1 MPSPDPSSR
10 ASAAEVFDALQQVGV
25 DAVAFQG
32 LESAMS
38 WWRDVPEPEGTGAIV
53 AYTDT
58 GRSWIAAG
66 RPLVATHLVQPAA
79 ERFAEAAR
87 AAGRHAAFFCVEDLT
102 AFPTFRHMRIGLQ
115 SELEPAQWPATLRRS
130 RHLREQ
136 VRRARAKGV
145 RVRRVHPGELTEGSP
160 LRAELERLARTWLA
174 TRAMEPMGFLVSV
187 ELFHQPDAHIYL
199 IAERPAPVGRGTAV
213 GRGFSHAGHEGQKAA
228 AGQAAGVGQG
238 FSPAGHAGQE
248 AAVGQEPAVGRG
260 FSPTMQ
266 VVQCLS
272 AVPIPGRRGW
282 LLEDMLRAPDAPNGT
297 TELILDQFFREV
309 GEQADVVTPGLTP
322 LAGDVP
328 WWLRASAIIMRPL
341 YDFEGLRRF
350 RARLSPQRWAP
361 VWLVWDRGPAVLM
374 LLDLFRAF
382 ARGRLVRFAWRS
394 LTQHPNGPPWAVAVP
409 LVPWTFWLA
418 GLVVTQRTDV
428 LGYSRAALT
437 AWVCFDVWLC
447 VSLFRAARRPR
458 ANVLTAL
465 GLAAA
470 ADAAVSVAHLWS
482 TGLDHGILIPL
493 ARVAATIGPIVGACA
508 LGYAAWRARV
518 RQRHPSCN

>member
-1 MPSPDPSSR
+1 
-10 ASAAEVFDALQQVGV
+10 
-25 DAVAFQG
+25 
-32 LESAMS
+32 MS
-38 WWRDVPEPEGTGAIV
+38 WWRDTPGPDGTGAIV

-66 RPLVATHLVQPAA
+66 RPLAAAQLVQPAA

-87 AAGRHAAFFCVEDLT
+87 RAGRRAAFFCVEDL
-102 AFPTFRHMRIGLQ
+102 APFARFRRLRIGLQ
-115 SELEPAQWPATLRRS
+115 SELDPDAWASTLRRS

-145 RVRRVHPGELTEGSP
+145 RVRRVHPDELVHGAP
-160 LRAELERLARTWLA
+160 LRAALERLARTWLA

-199 IAERPAPVGRGTAV
+199 IAERH
-213 GRGFSHAGHEGQKAA
+213 HAA
-228 AGQAAGVGQG
+228 
-238 FSPAGHAGQE
+238 
-248 AAVGQEPAVGRG
+248 
-260 FSPTMQ
+260 

-282 LLEDMLRAPDAPNGT
+282 LLEDMLRSPDAPNGT
-297 TELILDQFFREV
+297 TELILDHFFREV
-309 GEQADVVTPGLTP
+309 GDRAHVVTPGLTP

-328 WWLRASAIIMRPL
+328 WWLRAAAIVMRPL

-361 VWLVWDRGPAVLM
+361 VWLVWDRGPAALV
-374 LLDLFRAF
+374 LLDVFRAF
-382 ARGRLVRFAWRS
+382 ANGRLVRFAWRS

-409 LVPWTFWLA
+409 LVPWTLWLA
-418 GLVVTQRTDV
+418 GLVLTHRTDV
-428 LGYSRAALT
+428 LGYSRVALT

-447 VSLFRAARRPR
+447 AALFRAARRPR
-458 ANVLTAL
+458 VNVLAAL
-465 GLAAA
+465 GLAAT
-470 ADAAVSVAHLWS
+470 ADAAVSIAHLWS

-493 ARVAATIGPIVGACA
+493 ARVAATIGPLVGACA
-508 LGYAAWRARV
+508 LGYAAWRAHV
-518 RQRHPSCN
+518 RRRHLSCS